1 MMSMV
6 FEIWIGI
13 ILGAL
18 VGALWY
24 YLAKCLKRS
33 LDIKD
38 KVIET
43 DKYRLFAQMNTD
55 AIREE
60 INKMIESYVSKYA
73 LYNFIYPNV
82 NFISNEAVNTCV
94 KEVTKSVI
102 LEMSELYVFY
112 FKILYN
118 IQDEDDLLKH
128 IKELVEDYVITYAA
142 DYNINKSETKKGE

>member
-1 MMSMV
+1 MSMV
-6 FEIWIGI
+6 FEIWICI
-13 ILGAL
+13 ILTAL

-24 YLAKCLKRS
+24 YLIKCLKRS

-38 KVIET
+38 KVIEN

-73 LYNFIYPNV
+73 LYNFVYPNV
-82 NFISNEAVNTCV
+82 NYITNEGGITCI
-94 KEVTKSVI
+94 KEVTKTII

-128 IKELVEDYVITYAA
+128 IKELVEDYVMAYAA
-142 DYNINKSETKKGE
+142 EYNNNKSENKKGE